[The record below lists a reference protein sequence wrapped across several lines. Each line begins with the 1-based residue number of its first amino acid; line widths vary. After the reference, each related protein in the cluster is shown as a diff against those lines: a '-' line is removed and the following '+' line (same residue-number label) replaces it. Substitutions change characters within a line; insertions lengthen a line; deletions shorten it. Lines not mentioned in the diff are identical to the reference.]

1 MILKL
6 FKGYIYMQT
15 REEEWI
21 AESARILYKIMNF
34 HVLVRGI
41 GFISTCLHIWKIPAA
56 SKAGTRLQT
65 RDLLAAINVITA
77 LQVARMMHVYFAA
90 QKFSKILLQEML
102 YLTELLTWVMNLGKS
117 PWYIW
122 RYAFQ
127 SFAWLL
133 KIFNKNTQYLK
144 QRRYNKRLCSTIV
157 CCWKRLQLWKL
168 FSLKTAMLKGRFRI
182 INKRCECKLENAK

>member
-1 MILKL
+1 MD
-6 FKGYIYMQT
+6 T
-15 REEEWI
+15 RECK
-21 AESARILYKIMNF
+21 ESVQNYEFPCVSTWDRCHF
-34 HVLVRGI
+34 HVHRHL
-41 GFISTCLHIWKIPAA
+41 KIPAA

-77 LQVARMMHVYFAA
+77 LQVARMVHVYFAA

-102 YLTELLTWVMNLGKS
+102 YQTELLTWVMNLGKS

-133 KIFNKNTQYLK
+133 KIFNENTQYLK
-144 QRRYNKRLCSTIV
+144 QHHYNKRLCSTVV
-157 CCWKRLQLWKL
+157 CCWKRVQLWKL
-168 FSLKTAMLKGRFRI
+168 FSLKTTMLKGRFRI

>member
-1 MILKL
+1 MDS
-6 FKGYIYMQT
+6 
-15 REEEWI
+15 RECK
-21 AESARILYKIMNF
+21 ESIQNYEFPCVRTWNRFHF
-34 HVLVRGI
+34 HVHTHLKNSCSFKSRNTITNTGLI
-41 GFISTCLHIWKIPAA
+41 GCNKRNNGAPG
-56 SKAGTRLQT
+56 GTHDARLLRRT
-65 RDLLAAINVITA
+65 
-77 LQVARMMHVYFAA
+77 
-90 QKFSKILLQEML
+90 KFSKILLQEML